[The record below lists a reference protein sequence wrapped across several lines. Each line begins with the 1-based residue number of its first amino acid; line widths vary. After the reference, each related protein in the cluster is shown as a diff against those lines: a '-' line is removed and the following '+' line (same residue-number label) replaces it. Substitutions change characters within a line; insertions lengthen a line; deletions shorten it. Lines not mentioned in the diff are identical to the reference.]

1 MGKSK
6 SSLKT
11 QAPVVITGNTTV
23 LELVAAGVIKITQLA
38 TWNKR
43 LERGAEKRQDSLSQS
58 RCDQAIAFYI
68 GMTYKQGF
76 DNRFRKKP
84 IEKAVL
90 KFGISRSMMDKSI
103 KRLVEIEALTNNSA
117 DVANQCH
124 TRHWIPEAE

>member
-1 MGKSK
+1 MDK

-11 QAPVVITGNTTV
+11 KSPVVINGNTTV
-23 LELVAAGVIKITQLA
+23 LELVAAGVIKIGMLD

-43 LERGAEKRQDSLSQS
+43 LERGLEKKQDSLSQA
-58 RCDQAIAFYI
+58 RCDQAIAFYL
-68 GMTYKQGF
+68 GMTYKPGY

-90 KFGISRSMMDKSI
+90 QYGISRSMMDKSI
-103 KRLVEIEALTNNSA
+103 KRLVEEGLLVNNA
-117 DVANQCH
+117 DSVNNQCH

>member
-1 MGKSK
+1 MAT

-11 QAPVVITGNTTV
+11 TPPVVINGNTTV
-23 LELVAAGVIKITQLA
+23 LELVAAGVIKITQME

-58 RCDQAIAFYI
+58 RCDQAVAYFI

-84 IEKAVL
+84 IEKAL
-90 KFGISRSMMDKSI
+90 LSSGISRSMMDKSI
-103 KRLVEIEALTNNSA
+103 KNLVDIGALVNNSE
-117 DVANQCH
+117 DVSNQCH

>member
-1 MGKSK
+1 MGIITQNTSIAQLIELGIIK
-6 SSLKT
+6 SS
-11 QAPVVITGNTTV
+11 QID
-23 LELVAAGVIKITQLA
+23 

-43 LERGAEKRQDSLSQS
+43 LARGAEKRADSLSQA
-58 RCDQAIAFYI
+58 RCHQAVAFYL

-84 IEKAVL
+84 IEKAL
-90 KFGISRSMMDKSI
+90 LSSGISRSMMDKSI
-103 KRLVEIEALTNNSA
+103 KHLVDEGLLVNNSE